1 MTKKTIKYSPVS
13 LPPAPSWFLR
23 PHVIESSDRNCLF
36 GKDAMKKLFEIS
48 TPLELA
54 YDLLFTVIGT
64 ALVGFALAMFT
75 IPNDIAPGG
84 VSGLATALAYITPI
98 HVSVWT
104 LLMNVPL
111 MIAAWRRL
119 GPRTIFFTIISTLL
133 LSLFIEL
140 GTLYL
145 PQYRSDTLAASLL
158 GGVVSGLGMG
168 LLFIR
173 GVSTGGTD
181 LLALI
186 LKKLLPNVP
195 TGTLLMVVD
204 AAVVA
209 AATLIFR
216 DFDVAIYSAITIFT
230 TSKLIDTIT
239 QGVDYAKVIYTVTE
253 HGEEIARVLNEST
266 PRGTTLIPAVGGYT
280 GEGKQIVMTVTKRSV
295 LAQTLRLTGNSAV
308 VTDDG
313 AIDSHGQHR
322 T

>member
-1 MTKKTIKYSPVS
+1 
-13 LPPAPSWFLR
+13 
-23 PHVIESSDRNCLF
+23 
-36 GKDAMKKLFEIS
+36 MKKIFGNS
-48 TPLELA
+48 TPKDLA
-54 YDLLFTVIGT
+54 FDLLFTVLGT

-84 VSGLATALAYITPI
+84 VSGLATALAFITPI

-104 LLMNVPL
+104 LMMNIPL

-119 GPRTIFFTIISTLL
+119 GARAIFFTLISTVL
-133 LSLFIEL
+133 LSFFIEI

-145 PQYRSDTLAASLL
+145 PQYRSNVLVASLM

-168 LLFIR
+168 MLFIR

-195 TGTLLMVVD
+195 TGTLLMFVD
-204 AAVVA
+204 AAVVV

-230 TSKLIDTIT
+230 TSKVIDTIT

-253 HGEEIARVLNEST
+253 RGDEVVRTLNAFT
-266 PRGTTLIPAVGGYT
+266 DRGTTLIPAVGGYT
-280 GEGKQIVMTVTKRSV
+280 GGGKQIVMTVTKRSV
-295 LAQTLRLTGNSAV
+295 LAQTLRLIRQADPKAFTFV
-308 VTDDG
+308 V
-313 AIDSHGQHR
+313 DSTEVHGEGFR
-322 T
+322 AD